1 MDRPLFIVYARPWWR
16 RPWSIALVGV
26 LTAAVP
32 ACVVWSTTPVV
43 VDQSSPARPV
53 PAVAAPPMLP
63 AFSLMAVPVVA
74 PDAVEAPAT
83 ALEQPAAA
91 LSIEVSPGTHVTP
104 IGRPPVGAPTPTV
117 SRVEDSEPEN

>member
-16 RPWSIALVGV
+16 RPWSIALVGS

-32 ACVVWSTTPVV
+32 ACVVWSTTPVA
-43 VDQSSPARPV
+43 VDQSSPARPT
-53 PAVAAPPMLP
+53 PAVATPLTLP

-83 ALEQPAAA
+83 AIEQPAGV

-104 IGRPPVGAPTPTV
+104 IGLPPGGAPTPTV
-117 SRVEDSEPEN
+117 SRAEDSEPEN